1 MPYDFEV
8 MGRART
14 SEVTVVT
21 REVVPQFI
29 SRIAHRPKWKRIWLV
44 SPWISPMDSPGSLNF
59 NQVLQRLQTDDCTTY
74 VVTRPP
80 DQDWHRDALNALRDT
95 GCASIVLNPALHAK
109 IYVAETASHNCGL
122 LGSNRSVPR
131 LSS

>member
-1 MPYDFEV
+1 
-8 MGRART
+8 
-14 SEVTVVT
+14 
-21 REVVPQFI
+21 
-29 SRIAHRPKWKRIWLV
+29 
-44 SPWISPMDSPGSLNF
+44 MDSPGSLNF

-95 GCASIVLNPALHAK
+95 GCTSIVLNPALHAK

-122 LGSNRSVPR
+122 LGSANFTARSIKNAEVGVIVEGKTIASRSLLSELRR
-131 LSS
+131 LAQDLYAGSRRNSYCRRRLGGRR